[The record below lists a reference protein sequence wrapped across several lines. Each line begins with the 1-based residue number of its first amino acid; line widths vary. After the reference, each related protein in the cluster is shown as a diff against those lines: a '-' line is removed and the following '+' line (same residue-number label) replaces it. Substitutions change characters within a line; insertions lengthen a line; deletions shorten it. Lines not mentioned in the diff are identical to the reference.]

1 MRPLLRQSD
10 GLRCRDYVTKC
21 PANWLWVLVLSGHFV
36 NNSHCRVL
44 RNLLAD
50 VLKSRS
56 FRSCHCSRPLQ
67 FRPILEHRRTDRPGA
82 ARQPWQGFHAG
93 SNIWNNTIAATRYEV
108 FFLPTRSDNF
118 FLHYTSQLF
127 TATPNPH
134 KDPPPPSRPTPYR
147 PFTKVISTV
156 RLNYL
161 SR

>member
-82 ARQPWQGFHAG
+82 AHQPWQGFHAG
-93 SNIWNNTIAATRYEV
+93 SNIWNNIIAAMRYEV
-108 FFLPTRSDNF
+108 FFFKTDPTTFIPPNYLQLPQT
-118 FLHYTSQLF
+118 HTK
-127 TATPNPH
+127 TPT
-134 KDPPPPSRPTPYR
+134 SRPTPYR
-147 PFTKVISTV
+147 PSTKVISTV
-156 RLNYL
+156 AG
-161 SR
+161 

>member
-93 SNIWNNTIAATRYEV
+93 SNIWNNIIAAMRYEV
-108 FFLPTRSDNF
+108 WRSDNS

-134 KDPPPPSRPTPYR
+134 KDPHIPTYSLPTTHYPR
-147 PFTKVISTV
+147 
-156 RLNYL
+156 
-161 SR
+161 